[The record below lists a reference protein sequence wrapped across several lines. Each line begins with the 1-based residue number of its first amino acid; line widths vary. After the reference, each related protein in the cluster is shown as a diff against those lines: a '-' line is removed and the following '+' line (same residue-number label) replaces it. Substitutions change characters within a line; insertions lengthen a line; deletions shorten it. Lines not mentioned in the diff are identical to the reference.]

1 MQILS
6 ESGAIYGS
14 LVIKVTIFK
23 FYLFDPRSG
32 NAWMSIHTAGD
43 LYSWITQ
50 RYKRLELLYKQSSVN
65 VLAGLQSSFK
75 IVCDLFNKIS
85 GVGGW
90 AFVQWC
96 SMTWSRS
103 VFVFLITGYV
113 HWRAR
118 HFLSPIVEL
127 LRLEEWQGHDVCP
140 LPHSLR

>member
-113 HWRAR
+113 HWPLTSKTLPVTNSGVVKAWRMARAWR
-118 HFLSPIVEL
+118 VPSAP
-127 LRLEEWQGHDVCP
+127 
-140 LPHSLR
+140 

>member
-1 MQILS
+1 MFLQCTVVLFTVVS
-6 ESGAIYGS
+6 CLKLQFSSFIYLTPGVGMHGYEYTYS
-14 LVIKVTIFK
+14 WRF
-23 FYLFDPRSG
+23 
-32 NAWMSIHTAGD
+32 
-43 LYSWITQ
+43 SWITQ

-75 IVCDLFNKIS
+75 IVCGLFDKIS
-85 GVGGW
+85 GVREK

-96 SMTWSRS
+96 STTWSRS

-113 HWRAR
+113 HRWAR

-140 LPHSLR
+140 LSHSLR